1 MESFVKSA
9 AALAVAATMTAG
21 CAVGPDFRAPAP
33 PSATTYTATALPAET
48 AATPGVAGA
57 PQRFIAGND
66 VPAQWWAL
74 FHSEA
79 LDRTIRQAL
88 ADSPTLA
95 AAQARLRE
103 ARENRRA
110 TYGTL
115 FPSVDGNVSAS
126 RQKISGAS
134 FGQPG
139 SDVTPFTLINASV
152 SVSYA
157 LDLFGG
163 TRRELEALQAQ
174 IDYQSFQLEGAYLTL
189 TSNIVTAAV
198 QEASLRAQLRATR
211 EIIAAE
217 EEQLKL
223 VERQVKIGGA
233 SLPDQL
239 AQEAQL
245 AQTRTTLPPLEK
257 GLAQTRHQLAALAGR
272 LPGDA
277 GELPEFVLTELTL
290 PPELPVSLPSALVRQ
305 RPDIRASEELL
316 HAASAQIGVATANL
330 YPQVTLSGSY
340 GSQATRLETLFSTG
354 TSVWSLGAGVLQPIF
369 RGGELTAKRRAAIA
383 AFDAAE
389 AQYRATVVQAFQGV
403 ADVLRALEQDA
414 LTLKAQAA
422 AETAAHDS
430 LDLSRKQFEIGAA
443 SYLTLLNAERQH
455 KQAQL
460 ALVQAQAVRLAD
472 TAALFQALGGG
483 WWNRDATPSP

>member
-340 GSQATRLETLFSTG
+340 GSQATRLESLFSTG

>member
-340 GSQATRLETLFSTG
+340 GSQATRLENLFSTG

>member
-340 GSQATRLETLFSTG
+340 GSQATRLENLFSTG

-443 SYLTLLNAERQH
+443 SYLTLLTAERQH